1 MFSLVLPAYNEEK
14 SLHGNYIENLI
25 STIEKKYQNYEII
38 IVNDGSEDQTKKLL
52 NKKKTKFPNLVVIN
66 HPINMGYGSSLK
78 TGIYNAKFDT
88 IVICDLDETYPYQNM
103 SDLLEIYLES
113 KKEDCTQFDM
123 VIAQRT
129 GKNYWEGIIKT
140 ILRYILRFMVEFSTG
155 KKIYDINSG
164 FRVFSKK
171 TITKYFDYLSN
182 HFSFTTSSTL
192 IYLLNNRSIA
202 YHKINYLKRK
212 GNQNISKVK
221 LLRDS
226 LRTLQ
231 YICESL
237 IFFNPLKFF
246 FIISLI
252 FFVLF
257 LFFLNLY
264 LIFNFSIIKTI
275 SLILFSFSL
284 LSFLTSFVSVIFKK
298 KIN

>member
-25 STIEKKYQNYEII
+25 LTIEKKYQNYEII

-140 ILRYILRFMVEFSTG
+140 VLRYILRFMVEFSTG

-192 IYLLNNRSIA
+192 IYLLNNKSIA
-202 YHKINYLKRK
+202 YYKINYLKRE
-212 GNQNISKVK
+212 GSENISKVK
-221 LLRDS
+221 LFRDS

-231 YICESL
+231 YICEGL

-246 FIISLI
+246 FIISLF

-264 LIFNFSIIKTI
+264 LIFYFSF
-275 SLILFSFSL
+275 ILFF
-284 LSFLTSFVSVIFKK
+284 FFFFFFFIIIWIFFCFF
-298 KIN
+298 IYIYIF